1 MTALFANEWMWLIFV
16 IVGLVL
22 VIAEVLGGVDTGF
35 DLASIGVAFVV
46 GGLIGTAFSTWPATV
61 VAFSVVSIAYIAI
74 GRRYI
79 KNWAQTRETKTNV
92 DTLMGRTGLVVKPIG
107 KYERGRI
114 KIDGMVWR
122 ASADEDIDE
131 GTEVTITA
139 VHGSTLI
146 VGRQGGGQS

>member
-1 MTALFANEWMWLIFV
+1 MEFADQWLWLIFV
-16 IVGLVL
+16 VVGLSM
-22 VIAEVLGGVDTGF
+22 VIAEVLGGIDTGF
-35 DLASIGVAFVV
+35 DLASIGMAFVLGGVV
-46 GGLIGTAFSTWPATV
+46 GLAFGGWPAPV
-61 VAFSVVSIAYIAI
+61 VAFSVVSVAYIAI

-79 KNWAQTRETKTNV
+79 KRWVQTRETKTNV
-92 DTLMGRTGLVVKPIG
+92 DTLMGRTGLVVKAIG
-107 KYERGRI
+107 QYERGRI